1 MSDKMNSQGHLLEV
15 QEISKHFAGLI
26 AVNQVSFSLKTG
38 EILGLIGPNG
48 SGKTTII
55 NMVTGLM
62 KPSGGCI
69 RVDGR
74 DLTPNK
80 RHQFAKEGLARTFQ
94 TIRLFKKMTVFE
106 NVEVA
111 GVSMGKTRKEAA
123 AHAQEL
129 LAMFDLMEYADR
141 ESGALDHGN
150 QRRVEIARALA
161 LDPKFLFLDEPA
173 AGLNE
178 EESDQLL
185 DMLKDFP
192 SQMNLGMLIVDH
204 DMRLIMRLCTQLHV
218 LDHGQ
223 TIAEG
228 IPAEIRKNEQVM
240 EAYFGSKVGV

>member
-1 MSDKMNSQGHLLEV
+1 MVNEINSSKLKVE
-15 QEISKHFAGLI
+15 EISKNFSGLK
-26 AVNQVSFSLKTG
+26 AVDNVSFNLQTG

-62 KPSGGCI
+62 KPTSGRI
-69 RVDGR
+69 LVDDR
-74 DLTPNK
+74 DLTRNK
-80 RHQFAKEGLARTFQ
+80 RHHFAREGLARTFQ

-106 NVEVA
+106 NVEVS

-123 AHAQEL
+123 QEAYRL
-129 LAMFDLMEYADR
+129 LEMFELSDYADR
-141 ESGALDHGN
+141 ESGTLDHGN
-150 QRRVEIARALA
+150 QRRIEIARALA

-178 EESDQLL
+178 EESDALL

-192 SQMNLGMLIVDH
+192 GQMNLGMLIVDH
-204 DMRLIMRLCTQLHV
+204 DMRLIMRLCSKLHV

-228 IPAEIRKNEQVM
+228 LPSEIRKNAQVM

>member
-1 MSDKMNSQGHLLEV
+1 SKLKVE
-15 QEISKHFAGLI
+15 EISKNFSGLK
-26 AVNQVSFSLKTG
+26 AVDNVSFSLQTG

-62 KPSGGCI
+62 KPTSGRI
-69 RVDGR
+69 LVDDR
-74 DLTPNK
+74 DLTRNK
-80 RHQFAKEGLARTFQ
+80 RHHFAREGLARTFQ

-106 NVEVA
+106 NVEVS

-123 AHAQEL
+123 LVAYRLLEMFEL
-129 LAMFDLMEYADR
+129 SDYADR
-141 ESGALDHGN
+141 ESGTLDHGN
-150 QRRVEIARALA
+150 QRRIEIARALA

-178 EESDQLL
+178 EESDALL

-192 SQMNLGMLIVDH
+192 IQMNLGMLIVDH
-204 DMRLIMRLCTQLHV
+204 DMRLIMRLCSKLHV

-228 IPAEIRKNEQVM
+228 LPSEIRKNAQVM

>member
-1 MSDKMNSQGHLLEV
+1 MVNEINSSKLKVE
-15 QEISKHFAGLI
+15 EISKNFSGLK
-26 AVNQVSFSLKTG
+26 AVDNVSFSLQTG

-62 KPSGGCI
+62 KPTSGRI
-69 RVDGR
+69 LVDDR
-74 DLTPNK
+74 DLTRNK
-80 RHQFAKEGLARTFQ
+80 RHHFAREGLARTFQ

-106 NVEVA
+106 NVEVS

-123 AHAQEL
+123 LVAYRLLEMFEL
-129 LAMFDLMEYADR
+129 SDYADR
-141 ESGALDHGN
+141 ESGTLDHGN
-150 QRRVEIARALA
+150 QRRIEIARALA

-178 EESDQLL
+178 EESDALL

-192 SQMNLGMLIVDH
+192 IQMNLGMLIVDH
-204 DMRLIMRLCTQLHV
+204 DMRLIMRLCSKLHV

-228 IPAEIRKNEQVM
+228 LPSEIRKNAQVM

>member
-1 MSDKMNSQGHLLEV
+1 MVNEINSSKLRVE
-15 QEISKHFAGLI
+15 EISKNFSGLK
-26 AVNQVSFSLKTG
+26 AVDKVSFSLQTG

-62 KPSGGCI
+62 KPTSGRI
-69 RVDGR
+69 LVDDR
-74 DLTPNK
+74 DLTRNK
-80 RHQFAKEGLARTFQ
+80 RHHFAREGLARTFQ

-106 NVEVA
+106 NVEVS

-123 AHAQEL
+123 LVAYRLLEMFEL
-129 LAMFDLMEYADR
+129 SDYADR
-141 ESGALDHGN
+141 ESGTLDHGN
-150 QRRVEIARALA
+150 QRRIEIARALA

-178 EESDQLL
+178 EESDALL

-192 SQMNLGMLIVDH
+192 IQMNLGMLIVDH
-204 DMRLIMRLCTQLHV
+204 DMRLIMRLCSKLHV

-228 IPAEIRKNEQVM
+228 LPSEIRKNAQVM